1 MDQRTKNIQ
10 ILTQWGKL
18 FRKLDTVILSKV
30 SIENF
35 IFKSVLELEL
45 ELEIGLRLLSI
56 MLNGHPKSF

>member
-10 ILTQWGKL
+10 ILTQWRKL